1 MPEASPAPGAASA
14 DPHRIR
20 SEAELRE
27 VIAAP
32 SAAIDVKIFD
42 RVDAYAAAFIARAP
56 LLLLATADAEGRL
69 DVSPKG
75 DAPGFVHVADPR
87 TLLVPDRPGNR
98 LAYGFRN
105 LLERP
110 EVGLIFV
117 VPGVTETLRVNGEAE
132 ITRDPALLARLGARG
147 RPALLVTRVR
157 VRECFFHCGKAF
169 LRSELWKPETWP
181 KGVKANIGRQ
191 IASRTKGGDAFAEA
205 IEHSLE
211 RDYRTN
217 LY

>member
-1 MPEASPAPGAASA
+1 MPETRPA
-14 DPHRIR
+14 DPHRIET
-20 SEAELRE
+20 EAQLRE
-27 VIAAP
+27 VIP
-32 SAAIDVKIFD
+32 EPGRSIDLKLFD
-42 RVDAYAAAFIARAP
+42 HVDEYAAAFIARAP
-56 LLLLATADAEGRL
+56 LLLLATADREGRL

-75 DAPGFVHVADPR
+75 DAPGFVAVADPR
-87 TLLVPDRPGNR
+87 TLLIPDRPGNR

-110 EVGLIFV
+110 EVGMIFV

-132 ITRDPALLARLGARG
+132 ITRDPELLARLSAREK
-147 RPALLVTRVR
+147 PALVVTRVR

-169 LRSELWKPETWP
+169 IRSSLWKPQSWP

-191 IASRTKGGDAFAEA
+191 IATRAKGGDTLAES
-205 IEHSLE
+205 IEQGLE
-211 RDYRTN
+211 KSYRTG